1 MNLIGI
7 ENSIKTLE
15 ENVASLKGKVDLLE
29 TQYNSSTDKL
39 DELKKEQVL
48 NSKSVELLNIIQK
61 ATKEVIQDLFQDTVS
76 KALQF
81 VHQNDDYTFEL
92 EFSRHGNV
100 PKMSF
105 LLKTSDM
112 QESHEIVH
120 TRAGG
125 SKDIVSLAL
134 RLVLLEVSQ
143 NKGFLF
149 LDEPF
154 KRLDNEETTQKA
166 IEFLQEIQ
174 KETGRQLF
182 IITHKQDV
190 IDSVNNII
198 TSHLVVEDNIAIKEM
213 DMLKIKHDDIFLG
226 MAIDMK
232 KLDITNVYFNNIV
245 GELDFFNE
253 NKEKFKLL
261 TKREREILLCICK
274 CKTNFEI
281 GQELFISQSTVET
294 HRKRIIKKLSARNS
308 LDLIHYARV
317 FDTQKS

>member
-1 MNLIGI
+1 MNLISI
-7 ENSIKTLE
+7 ENTIKMLD
-15 ENVASLKGKVDLLE
+15 ENVASLKGKVSLLE
-29 TQYNSSTDKL
+29 EQYNSSTNKL
-39 DELKKEQVL
+39 DELKNEQVL
-48 NSKSVELLNIIQK
+48 NSKSVELLNVIQK
-61 ATKEVIQDLFQDTVS
+61 ATKEVIQDLFQSTVS

-81 VHQNDDYTFEL
+81 VHQNDDYSFEL

-149 LDEPF
+149 CDEPF

-166 IEFLQEIQ
+166 IEFLKEVQR
-174 KETGRQLF
+174 ETGRQLF

-190 IDSVNNII
+190 IDSVNNPI
-198 TSHLVVEDNIAIKEM
+198 
-213 DMLKIKHDDIFLG
+213 
-226 MAIDMK
+226 
-232 KLDITNVYFNNIV
+232 
-245 GELDFFNE
+245 
-253 NKEKFKLL
+253 
-261 TKREREILLCICK
+261 
-274 CKTNFEI
+274 
-281 GQELFISQSTVET
+281 
-294 HRKRIIKKLSARNS
+294 IIK
-308 LDLIHYARV
+308 
-317 FDTQKS
+317 